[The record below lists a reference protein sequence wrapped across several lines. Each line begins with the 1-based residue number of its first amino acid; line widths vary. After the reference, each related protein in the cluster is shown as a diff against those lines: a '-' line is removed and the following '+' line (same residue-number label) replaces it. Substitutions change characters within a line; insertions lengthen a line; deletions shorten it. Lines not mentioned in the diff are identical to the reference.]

1 MTCKEKYIKEHP
13 GCDIDAVI
21 DGCCPSEYGYLHDPR
36 NCDAATDTEA
46 MSCETCWDRELPE
59 EVKTE

>member
-1 MTCKEKYIKEHP
+1 MTCKEKYIQMMP
-13 GCDIDAVI
+13 DCDIDAVI
-21 DGCCPSEYGYLHDPR
+21 AGSCPHYFCDISKPI

-46 MSCETCWDRELPE
+46 MSCEMCWDRELPE